1 MTPDAAE
8 LDSVDHVA
16 IQVSD
21 IERAVDWYRTRFNT
35 QVLYRDASWALLR
48 FANVRL
54 ALVTPAQHPPHIALY
69 SDAAE
74 RFGALVRHR
83 DGTRSV
89 YIEDSEGNAVEI
101 MSHS

>member
-35 QVLYRDASWALLR
+35 RVLNRGGSRALLR